1 MRRALLVVLFA
12 VLAFGAVLDGT
23 VHRFFVGAQTIGQE
37 RSAVAE
43 TAGAGRDHTV
53 LTLVGALDDSE
64 DGRYSVYL
72 AMRRAAPGAEVVVD
86 PATPSIADHYVKAIG
101 AAGTVRR
108 GSLDADSLAATRVLL
123 RTREDDEAGTYRYG
137 PWELRLAPGP
147 VARLHVLHDGTATQ
161 LIDAR
166 LLPGA
171 GDGAPAPLSAGDA
184 TSARSADDPPSLV
197 RAVTVET
204 TILLLLLAGG
214 LLLPRDLARPAVRMP
229 LALIVGIALLGTSGL
244 ARLPGLWGLVA
255 AVTVGAVVGVAAR
268 QRGGAHRMGAG

>member
-1 MRRALLVVLFA
+1 MRRALLVALLA
-12 VLAFGAVLDGT
+12 VLASGAALDGT

-123 RTREDDEAGTYRYG
+123 RTREDTRRARTAT
-137 PWELRLAPGP
+137 APGSCGSLRAP
-147 VARLHVLHDGTATQ
+147 S
-161 LIDAR
+161 
-166 LLPGA
+166 PGC
-171 GDGAPAPLSAGDA
+171 
-184 TSARSADDPPSLV
+184 TSCTMGRRRS
-197 RAVTVET
+197 
-204 TILLLLLAGG
+204 
-214 LLLPRDLARPAVRMP
+214 
-229 LALIVGIALLGTSGL
+229 
-244 ARLPGLWGLVA
+244 
-255 AVTVGAVVGVAAR
+255 
-268 QRGGAHRMGAG
+268 